1 MPTVTITFRNPV
13 TGDTMPNTQVDDTM
27 TVREAIDNLQQHNFV
42 PPAKAGQHY
51 VLEIKG
57 KAELANDDATL
68 ASGGVA
74 NNDVINVVLAQR
86 GGSLWLIHA

>member
-1 MPTVTITFRNPV
+1 MAVVSVTFRNPV
-13 TGDTMPNTQVDDTM
+13 TGDTMPDTKIDEAM
-27 TVREAIDNLQQHNFV
+27 TVREAVDNLQQANFI
-42 PPAKAGQHY
+42 PAPKGGQHY

-57 KAELANDDATL
+57 KTELTNDDATL

-86 GGSLWLIHA
+86 GGV